1 MRHVTRFIGFSDS
14 RATRGRGASW
24 LAAWSFVTPHSPATL
39 PCTNSDT
46 AAYNVHCD
54 VVEYRSA
61 STASEGRRH

>member
-1 MRHVTRFIGFSDS
+1 MRHVTRVTGYSDS

-24 LAAWSFVTPHSPATL
+24 LATWSYVTWRSSATL

-61 STASEGRRH
+61 GVASEGRRS